1 MDYTY
6 HFRHYM
12 TKQHLFLAF
21 MLLLAWACS
30 SPKNE
35 KSSPEL
41 QEIKLDY
48 AVGFRLYQGVGYKVA
63 EVSKGFPG
71 DHQPF
76 RYLIKED
83 SSTDVPEEDYDAII
97 SPSVQ
102 DIILTSTT
110 QVPHLVALEIPSRL
124 IAFPNLDLISSSPIR
139 KRIDKGLVQELGSG
153 ANYNTEK
160 IIDLSPDLL
169 MISTL
174 GENLKE
180 LQLLTKANIPTVING
195 DYVEQHPLGRA
206 EWIKFTGA
214 LTGTFEQAVV
224 SFDDIKNN
232 YLSLKRDVQEASFTS
247 TPTVLSGNMYRDI
260 WYAPA
265 GNNWGAI
272 FLEDAGADYI
282 FKDQES
288 TGSLQLN
295 YEVVLDKGL
304 NADIW
309 ISTAEFG
316 TLKQME
322 KADSRYTQFNAFKTG
337 NVYTFAKTRG
347 ATGGLEYF
355 ELGYT
360 RPDIILK
367 DLIKIF
373 HPGLLP
379 DYKPYF
385 YQKLN

>member
-1 MDYTY
+1 MIK
-6 HFRHYM
+6 RS
-12 TKQHLFLAF
+12 LFLAF
-21 MLLLAWACS
+21 ALLLAWACS

-35 KSSPEL
+35 KSNPEL

-48 AVGFRLYQGVGYKVA
+48 AVGFRLYQGDGYKVI
-63 EVSKGFPG
+63 EVTKGFPG
-71 DHQPF
+71 NHQPF
-76 RYLIKED
+76 RYLVKED
-83 SSTDVPEEDYDAII
+83 STIDVPEGSYDAII
-97 SPSVQ
+97 STSVQ
-102 DIILTSTT
+102 KIILTSTT
-110 QVPHLVALEIPSRL
+110 QVPHLDALGLTKRL
-124 IAFPNLDLISSSPIR
+124 IAFPNLELVSSAPVR
-139 KRIDKGLVQELGSG
+139 KRIDAGQVEELGSG

-160 IIDLSPDLL
+160 IIDISPDLL

-174 GENLKE
+174 GDNLKD
-180 LQLLTKANIPTVING
+180 LQLLTKADIPTVING

-214 LTGTFEQAVV
+214 LTGTYQEAETH
-224 SFDDIKNN
+224 FDNIKNN
-232 YLSLKRDVQEASFTS
+232 YLSLKEKVQNASFTS
-247 TPTVLSGNMYRDI
+247 LPTVLSGNMYRDI

-272 FLEDAGADYI
+272 FLEDAGADYV

-304 NADIW
+304 NAAIW

-316 TLKQME
+316 TLQQMKE
-322 KADSRYTQFNAFKTG
+322 ADSRYTQFKAFETG
-337 NVYTFAKTRG
+337 NVYTFANTRG

-373 HPGLLP
+373 HPSLIP
-379 DYKPYF
+379 EYKPYF